1 MTEMNLPNI
10 LSISRIILLIPIII
24 LFENNLYLSSLFAFV
39 AASVTDFLD
48 GYFARRDGQTS
59 DLGALL
65 DLIADKVFVSTLLIW
80 MTFNFDSVV
89 ILISSI
95 LIVSRE
101 ISISYLRLFLISK
114 EKGMREVKSDLLG
127 KFKTTFQMVGLGFI
141 LISPLTPELIFKIS
155 LITLFFAAVTSWY
168 SFVRYLNKWIV

>member
-1 MTEMNLPNI
+1 MNLPNI

-24 LFENNLYLSSLFAFV
+24 LFENNLYLSSLLTFI

-65 DLIADKVFVSTLLIW
+65 DLIADKVFVSILLIW

-95 LIVSRE
+95 LIISRE

-127 KFKTTFQMVGLGFI
+127 KFKTTFQMIGLGLI
-141 LISPLTPELIFKIS
+141 LISPLTPDLIFNMS
-155 LITLFFAAVTSWY
+155 LIILFFAALISWY
-168 SFVRYLNKWIV
+168 SFLKYLNKWIV